1 MGRVN
6 TPALSEMG
14 RQALEEGYR
23 QGKKHGFRQRCQLVL
38 LKSEGRSSKEV
49 GAIMKCHPVS
59 VNSWVARYKALG
71 IEGLHT
77 TKGRGRKPILQ
88 KEQDEAMVK
97 EAVKSNRQ
105 RLSLAK
111 AEFEASSGKQVSLS
125 AFRAFLKA
133 LADDSGA

>member
-1 MGRVN
+1 
-6 TPALSEMG
+6 
-14 RQALEEGYR
+14 
-23 QGKKHGFRQRCQLVL
+23 
-38 LKSEGRSSKEV
+38 
-49 GAIMKCHPVS
+49 MKCHPVS
-59 VNSWVARYKALG
+59 VNSWVARYKAQG

-88 KEQDEAMVK
+88 KEEDAARVK